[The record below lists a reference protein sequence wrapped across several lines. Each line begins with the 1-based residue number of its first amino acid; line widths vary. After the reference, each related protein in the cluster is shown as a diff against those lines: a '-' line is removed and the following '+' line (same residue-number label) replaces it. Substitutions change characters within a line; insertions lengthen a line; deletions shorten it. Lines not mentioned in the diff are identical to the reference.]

1 MQKMSRRRL
10 HPVQRELLETLQH
23 CREVEEVSRERQLAA
38 AMAGVQLERRET
50 TLESLL
56 EVSRQLLEA
65 LEQYRV
71 LLEGE

>member
-1 MQKMSRRRL
+1 M
-10 HPVQRELLETLQH
+10 QRELLETLQH